1 MCPSYRSSRSFRRLL
16 KKLVAVD
23 YLVSGHFA
31 QELAEQFGV
40 TSADNYQDALGF
52 LLRQS
57 GNVGC
62 NFQVPVIPAGNEFRP
77 RILVSLANTKKSD
90 VDAMSQIEH
99 RGQIGF
105 D

>member
-1 MCPSYRSSRSFRRLL
+1 MCPSCRSSRSFRRLL

-23 YLVSGHFA
+23 HLVSGHFA

-40 TSADNYQDALGF
+40 TRADNHQDALAF
-52 LLRQS
+52 LLGQS
-57 GNVGC
+57 GNVGR
-62 NFQVPVIPAGNEFRP
+62 NFQVPVIPAGNKFGS

-99 RGQIGF
+99 
-105 D
+105 